1 MPVVSLSPPSR
12 SIRVAT
18 VIAALC
24 SLLLLAK
31 TEAAMTAELPPPWLP
46 QAERDGATVFI
57 TGHSLTDLPL
67 PNFLEAIAQSQAA
80 THVWN
85 RQYVVGSTIEQR
97 SRGAGS
103 NVADWPGYR
112 RGDNKD
118 GSSIDVVDE
127 LRSPRTPGARSY
139 DVLLITEMH
148 SVLASYLW
156 FDTVRLLRHYHDL
169 FISSN
174 PQGRTYFY
182 ESWLGILDK
191 SAPARWIEYE
201 RAASPVWQCAATR
214 INVSLAHAGRT
225 DRITP
230 LPAGLALAELVARA
244 TEGAGLPGITAGT
257 PRETV
262 DALVADDV
270 HLTRRGSYYVALVTY
285 TAIYRRSPVGAWAPS
300 DIDAQ
305 TADAMQKFAW
315 NFVVDFY
322 ARSQPMP
329 LADCRALVAGP
340 FNELFWNYTFDQGQQ
355 GLGWG
360 PADLIRS
367 INERLRKGRNI
378 KRTASTFSAED
389 ASNPLYFSPA
399 LDDTYWYPPL

>member
-1 MPVVSLSPPSR
+1 MPAVPPAPTSR

-24 SLLLLAK
+24 SLLLLVK

-67 PNFLEAIAQSQAA
+67 PNFLEAIARSQGA

-85 RQYVVGSTIEQR
+85 RQYIVGSTIQQR
-97 SRGAGS
+97 TRGTDS
-103 NVADWPGYR
+103 NVTDWPGYR
-112 RGDNKD
+112 RGDSKD
-118 GSSIDVVDE
+118 GSPIDVVAE
-127 LRSPRTPGARSY
+127 LRSPKTPGAGPY

-148 SVLASYLW
+148 SLLVSYLW

-214 INVSLAHAGRT
+214 INVSLEHAGRK

-230 LPAGLALAELVARA
+230 LPAGLALAELIARA
-244 TEGAGLPGITAGT
+244 TKGAGLPGVTAAS
-257 PRETV
+257 PRQTV

-270 HLTRRGSYYVALVTY
+270 HLTPRGSYYVALVTY
-285 TAIYRRSPVGAWAPS
+285 AAIYRRSPVGAWAPS

-355 GLGWG
+355 GRGWG

-378 KRTASTFSAED
+378 KRTTSTFSAED

-399 LDDTYWYPPL
+399 LDAAYWYPPL

>member
-1 MPVVSLSPPSR
+1 MSVVSPAPTSR
-12 SIRVAT
+12 SIRIAT
-18 VIAALC
+18 FTAVLC

-67 PNFLEAIAQSQAA
+67 PNFLEAIARSQAA

-85 RQYVVGSTIEQR
+85 RQYVVGSTIQQR
-97 SRGAGS
+97 TRGTDS

-118 GSSIDVVDE
+118 GSPIDVVDE
-127 LRSPRTPGARSY
+127 LRNPKTPGARSY

-169 FISSN
+169 FISAN

-191 SAPARWIEYE
+191 GAPARWIEYE

-214 INVSLAHAGRT
+214 INVSLEHAGRK

-244 TEGAGLPGITAGT
+244 TEGAGLPGITAGA

-262 DALVADDV
+262 DALVEDNV
-270 HLTRRGSYYVALVTY
+270 HLTRRGSYYIALVTY
-285 TAIYRRSPVGAWAPS
+285 AAIYRRSPLGAWAPS

-305 TADAMQKFAW
+305 TAETMQKFAW
-315 NFVVDFY
+315 DFVVDFY
-322 ARSQPMP
+322 ARSQPLP

-340 FNELFWNYTFDQGQQ
+340 FNAFYWNYLHDTDHKGR
-355 GLGWG
+355 GWA
-360 PADLIRS
+360 PTEIVQSVTDW
-367 INERLRKGRNI
+367 LRKGRNI
-378 KRTASTFSAED
+378 RRTASTFSAED

-399 LDDTYWYPPL
+399 LDDAYWYPPL